1 MYSCVEPHGAKMTV
15 LQTLTALSLVSAAT
29 AFAPSTRLA
38 NRVSVAQSAG
48 FDMEASIQKTRDMR
62 LAHLEEQAMFA
73 LQLAVEN
80 NENPVFPN
88 AMIAGDWCVF

>member
-1 MYSCVEPHGAKMTV
+1 
-15 LQTLTALSLVSAAT
+15 
-29 AFAPSTRLA
+29 
-38 NRVSVAQSAG
+38 
-48 FDMEASIQKTRDMR
+48 MR